1 MDRLRISNV
10 TIILTLGLALAS
22 VASAQQG
29 ETLGFE
35 DALARYK
42 ECIERIPFRF
52 HTEGRSKLAATRE
65 ASALK
70 LLQSDYAKTKSY
82 KDYTR
87 YTISE
92 LVGRNFK
99 TEEYTGAIS
108 ALRKKH
114 NKPVDTWL

>member
-1 MDRLRISNV
+1 MWADCALIIRHFSTIMDRLRISNV

-52 HTEGRSKLAATRE
+52 HT
-65 ASALK
+65 
-70 LLQSDYAKTKSY
+70 
-82 KDYTR
+82 
-87 YTISE
+87 
-92 LVGRNFK
+92 
-99 TEEYTGAIS
+99 
-108 ALRKKH
+108 
-114 NKPVDTWL
+114 